1 MLVSRERERVKGHRE
16 GSVRGSEVVG
26 GPRERSTFSNW
37 TSGRRRSAHARSSC
51 CAARAEGAGGEAHT
65 SSTIEQSEK
74 GKRGGRVC
82 GLCDIGC
89 SFASVKATLP
99 RRNAKLC
106 SMNWHCCT
114 RPSSLSSKGMP
125 AVLTE
130 MQSMQRLACTLRVSS
145 PSLHWGRK

>member
-1 MLVSRERERVKGHRE
+1 MA
-16 GSVRGSEVVG
+16 G

-37 TSGRRRSAHARSSC
+37 TSGRRSSAHASSSC

-74 GKRGGRVC
+74 GGSGGRVC
-82 GLCDIGC
+82 ELCVMGC

-99 RRNAKLC
+99 RRNAKPC

-114 RPSSLSSKGMP
+114 RPSSLSSNGMP
-125 AVLTE
+125 AVLPQ
-130 MQSMQRLACTLRVSS
+130 MQSMQRLACMFRVSS
-145 PSLHWGRK
+145 PSLYCGRSNKTGNNKETFNIR